1 MASSLIFSPAQ
12 REWSVVRVWFDG
24 TRLWELVRILA
35 GPLDTIPVDHLD
47 IVKMISGGWEVGN
60 SMKEKDRGVEIHQ

>member
-1 MASSLIFSPAQ
+1 M
-12 REWSVVRVWFDG
+12 RVWFDG